1 MAKRKGEDMG
11 LKSQRQIR
19 VKQKEKRKKRR
30 IKIAKKGQNVND
42 YFYSGCYIKLG
53 E

>member
-1 MAKRKGEDMG
+1 MG

-19 VKQKEKRKKRR
+19 MKQKEKRKKRR
-30 IKIAKKGQNVND
+30 ARIIKKGQNVND
-42 YFYSGCYIKLG
+42 FFYSGCYIKLG

>member
-1 MAKRKGEDMG
+1 MG
-11 LKSQRQIR
+11 LSKQRQVR
-19 VKQKEKRKKRR
+19 MNQKAKRKKRR
-30 IKIAKKGQNVND
+30 NRIIKKGQNVND

>member
-1 MAKRKGEDMG
+1 MG
-11 LKSQRQIR
+11 LKSQRQVR
-19 VKQKEKRKKRR
+19 MNQREKRKKRR
-30 IKIAKKGQNVND
+30 DKITKKGQNVND